1 VYVRTCVRACVR
13 VLCVPAVWWVRNEGE
28 NESDGEGEGQHTIA
42 VECTAA
48 CSSSDI
54 SVISSST
61 SALASFNR
69 LRIGASDVAC
79 LMNGCAARSFAL
91 GLSSESFCCASQH

>member
-1 VYVRTCVRACVR
+1 MEKGRGRR
-13 VLCVPAVWWVRNEGE
+13 QKQQQQ
-28 NESDGEGEGQHTIA
+28 QHTIA

-79 LMNGCAARSFAL
+79 LINGCAARSFAL
-91 GLSSESFCCASQH
+91 GLSSESFCCASRH